1 MKLKEFKEIRNIEF
15 KLLKH
20 LNIIHEKNLVFIL
33 DHYPDYDLSGY
44 DSARTM
50 TYFFENE
57 VDIPYEFSNV
67 ISVEIINNF
76 IIHSDDIC
84 NMSKQHNIHVFSNDL
99 EGFINE
105 IYEVDNDCL
114 DTHSIDLKFGDFELR
129 TTKVVGINNS
139 TGKIIFSGSFVGD
152 YSHIQ
157 PLDWNIYVECKV
169 MGTKNYS
176 EFGNSFYRDLMAEAY
191 NLMSIKNFKISY
203 FLAFSSL
210 ESYINEKMNTN
221 DTKDRLK
228 DIMSHMIRNV
238 VGDVNKN
245 EIYTSIIS
253 GYKKFESNRNI
264 IAHGRELIVV
274 TQEDVDELILFT
286 LLIICIAE
294 GDGSTFKHLAS
305 RIAK

>member
-1 MKLKEFKEIRNIEF
+1 MKFKEFKAINNIQL

-20 LNIIHEKNLVFIL
+20 LNIIHEKNLVFVL
-33 DHYPDYDLSGY
+33 DNYPDYDLSGY
-44 DSARTM
+44 DSARIM

-57 VDIPYEFSNV
+57 VEMPYEFSNV

-76 IIHSDDIC
+76 IIHSDNIC
-84 NMSKQHNIHVFSNDL
+84 KMRKQHDAHVFSDDL
-99 EGFINE
+99 EGLINE
-105 IYEVDNDCL
+105 IYEIDNDCL
-114 DTHSIDLKFGDFELR
+114 DTYSIGLKFCDFELR
-129 TTKVVGINNS
+129 TTKVVGISNS
-139 TGKIIFSGSFVGD
+139 TKKILFSGSFSGD

-169 MGTKNYS
+169 MGTKSHS
-176 EFGNSFYRDLMAEAY
+176 EYGNSFYRDLMAEAY

-228 DIMSHMIRNV
+228 DIMSHMIKNA

-253 GYKKFESNRNI
+253 GYKNFESNRNI
-264 IAHGRELIVV
+264 IAHGRESIVV
-274 TQEDVDELILFT
+274 TQEDVDELILFI

-294 GDGSTFKHLAS
+294 GDGSTFKLLAS
-305 RIAK
+305 RITK

>member
-1 MKLKEFKEIRNIEF
+1 MKLKEFKKISNIQF

-20 LNIIHEKNLVFIL
+20 LNIIHEQNLVFIL
-33 DHYPDYDLSGY
+33 DNYPDYDLSGY
-44 DSARTM
+44 DSTRTM
-50 TYFFENE
+50 TYFFECE
-57 VDIPYEFSNV
+57 VEVPYEFINV
-67 ISVEIINNF
+67 ISVEVLNNF
-76 IIHSDDIC
+76 IIHGDDIC
-84 NMSKQHNIHVFSNDL
+84 NMSEQHDTHLFLNDL
-99 EGFINE
+99 EGFINKV
-105 IYEVDNDCL
+105 YELDNDCL
-114 DTHSIDLKFGDFELR
+114 DNHSIGLKFGDFELR
-129 TTKVVGINNS
+129 TTKVIGINNT
-139 TGKIIFSGSFVGD
+139 TGKIIFSGSFIGD

-157 PLDWNIYVECKV
+157 PIDWNIYTECKV
-169 MGTKNYS
+169 IGVKNHL

-191 NLMSIKNFKISY
+191 NLMAIKNFKISY

-228 DIMSHMIRNV
+228 DIMSQMIRNV

-253 GYKKFESNRNI
+253 GYKKFETTRNI
-264 IAHGRELIVV
+264 IAHGREFILV

-294 GDGSTFKHLAS
+294 RDGSTFEHLAS

>member
-1 MKLKEFKEIRNIEF
+1 MKIKEFKEISNIEF
-15 KLLKH
+15 KLLKY

-33 DHYPDYDLSGY
+33 DNYPDYDLSGY
-44 DSARTM
+44 DGARTM
-50 TYFFENE
+50 TYFFESE
-57 VDIPYEFSNV
+57 VEIPYEFSNV
-67 ISVEIINNF
+67 ISVGIINDF

-84 NMSKQHNIHVFSNDL
+84 NMSKQHDIHVFSNDL

-105 IYEVDNDCL
+105 IYELDNDCL
-114 DTHSIDLKFGDFELR
+114 GNHSIGLKFGDFELR

-139 TGKIIFSGSFVGD
+139 TEKIIFSGSFVGD

-157 PLDWNIYVECKV
+157 PVDWNIYVECKV
-169 MGTKNYS
+169 MGTKNHS
-176 EFGNSFYRDLMAEAY
+176 ELGNSFYRDLMAEAY

-228 DIMSHMIRNV
+228 DIMSQMIRNV

-253 GYKKFESNRNI
+253 GYKKFETSRNI

-294 GDGSTFKHLAS
+294 GDGSTFEHLAS